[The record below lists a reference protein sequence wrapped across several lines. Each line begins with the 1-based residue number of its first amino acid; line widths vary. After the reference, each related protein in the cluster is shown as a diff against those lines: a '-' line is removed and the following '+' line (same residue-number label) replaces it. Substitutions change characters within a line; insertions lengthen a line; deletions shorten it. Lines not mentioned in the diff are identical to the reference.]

1 MCELRLVLSFSM
13 DASQRKGAWE
23 RENLNT
29 RGNMTRR
36 RASLLFDDLFLT
48 LPVRSRRRD
57 DDDDDDD
64 DGDGP
69 DLDCSG

>member
-1 MCELRLVLSFSM
+1 MPVNVR
-13 DASQRKGAWE
+13 E
-23 RENLNT
+23 RGNLNT

-36 RASLLFDDLFLT
+36 RASHLFDDLYLKN
-48 LPVRSRRRD
+48 RRRD